1 MTSSFTL
8 TRAPLPP
15 ARRAAPR
22 AAWRA
27 RPGGFSPPASPFAA
41 SMRRRRAMTM
51 PLSVAMRCSAG
62 RLAMTPMLSWIAAS
76 ARPLPARRRRC
87 IAPSAPR
94 GRSGNRC
101 AGSPPAGSCPYQRQ
115 YGSEARFPLRWSLPV
130 VDRVLE
136 DLRPA
141 IVILDHG
148 GGIDE
153 LQLVAL
159 ELWRDAPV
167 GDDVAH
173 LRHQRLAIAEHE
185 FVEERGGLRMRRA
198 RRHSYGVGGGDRWRE
213 RDPVDRC
220 TRAALLLRQ
229 IAVQSKSEG
238 HVTGDNEVGEQC
250 AAHSHLQALGRE
262 CTEELEPLR
271 FTHRLHER
279 VEPILLLAFD
289 GDAAL
294 PARMQQID
302 VRFGQIGFVH

>member
-1 MTSSFTL
+1 MTPTSSFAL

-15 ARRAAPR
+15 AWRAARVLRAPARNRARAARRRAAR
-22 AAWRA
+22 AASSAGKA
-27 RPGGFSPPASPFAA
+27 RP
-41 SMRRRRAMTM
+41 
-51 PLSVAMRCSAG
+51 SA
-62 RLAMTPMLSWIAAS
+62 
-76 ARPLPARRRRC
+76 
-87 IAPSAPR
+87 
-94 GRSGNRC
+94 
-101 AGSPPAGSCPYQRQ
+101 YQRQ
-115 YGSEARFPLRWSLPV
+115 YGSGARFLARSLPA

-136 DLRPA
+136 DLCPA

-159 ELWRDAPV
+159 ELRRAAPV

-185 FVEERGGLRMRRA
+185 VIEERGGLRMRRA

-238 HVTGDNEVGEQC
+238 HLTGDNEVGEQC
-250 AAHSHLQALGRE
+250 AAYSHLQALGRE
-262 CTEELEPLR
+262 CTKELEPLR

-279 VEPILLLAFD
+279 VEPILLLTLD

-294 PARMQQID
+294 PARMQQVD
-302 VRFGQIGFVH
+302 VRFGQFGFVH